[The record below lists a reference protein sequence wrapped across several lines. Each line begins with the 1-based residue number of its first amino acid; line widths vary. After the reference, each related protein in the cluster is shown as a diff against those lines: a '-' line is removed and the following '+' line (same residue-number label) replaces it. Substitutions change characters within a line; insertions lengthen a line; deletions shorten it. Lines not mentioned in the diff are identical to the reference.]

1 MSNEEDIREAVDEA
15 KARGTFSIVNV
26 LAERAYPKSSVT
38 VHLDEQSAYEAS
50 IVKEELDNLLDTI
63 GKSNPSK
70 PQQEKIDELTE
81 KIDELSKKMVSS
93 GYIFHI
99 KGISEGKREALFNE
113 SKKKYPVE
121 YEKPNDLAALAGQQ
135 IERVEKESPERDQ
148 LFTDFLWREHI
159 YMVEDPEGNTQSDLT
174 YSDIKEI
181 RGSLPLSSLAKI
193 NQAIEKIRTATAIF
207 MMETGEDFLAKP

>member
-50 IVKEELDNLLDTI
+50 IIKEELDNLLDTI

-81 KIDELSKKMVSS
+81 KIDELSKKMISS

-99 KGISEGKREALFNE
+99 KGISEGKRETLFNE

-135 IERVEKESPERDQ
+135 VERVEKESPERDQ

>member
-50 IVKEELDNLLDTI
+50 IIKEELDNLLDTI

-81 KIDELSKKMVSS
+81 KIDELSKKMISS

-99 KGISEGKREALFNE
+99 KGISEGKRETLFNE

-135 IERVEKESPERDQ
+135 VERVEKESPERDQ

-159 YMVEDPEGNTQSDLT
+159 YMVEDPEGNTQGDLT